1 MTSTH
6 TTYAELSL
14 ESYHLPTYVGHMTEQ
29 RIALVTGANQGIGYA
44 LVEELANR
52 MNPEDLVL
60 LTGRNP
66 ERVAE
71 AAARVH
77 GVAKVEGRVLDVT
90 DRTAVERLAAELGG
104 VDFVVSNAVGPLEPG
119 KEPVEQVDEFVDVA
133 NLGAQYML
141 RAFGPILRPGGRLI
155 VVASSLGTLEQLP
168 AALWSRFDGA
178 SLEDV
183 EKVVEEWR
191 TAVHD
196 GTATDQG
203 WPEWINLPS
212 KVAQVAAVRAVAN
225 ERRARDLASGTLVAS
240 VCPGLVDTRASRPWF
255 EDFSDAKSPADAV
268 QPIADLILSDHVDP
282 AQYGE
287 LIRDGEVVAWKP
299 STPR

>member
-1 MTSTH
+1 
-6 TTYAELSL
+6 
-14 ESYHLPTYVGHMTEQ
+14 
-29 RIALVTGANQGIGYA
+29 LVTGANQGIGYA
-44 LVEELANR
+44 LVAELAKR

-66 ERVAE
+66 ERVSA
-71 AAARVH
+71 AAARVE
-77 GVAKVEGRVLDVT
+77 GKARVEGRVLDVT
-90 DRTAVERLAAELGG
+90 DGDAVARLAEELGG
-104 VDFVVSNAVGPLEPG
+104 VDIVVSNAVGPLEPG
-119 KEPVEQVDEFVDVA
+119 KPAQEQVDEFVDVA
-133 NLGAQYML
+133 NLGAQHVV

-155 VVASSLGTLEQLP
+155 VVASSLGTLAQLP
-168 AALWSRFDGA
+168 EELWDRFDGA

-196 GTATDQG
+196 GSAQQQG

-212 KVAQVAAVRAVAN
+212 KVAQVAAVRAVAA
-225 ERRARDLASGTLVAS
+225 ERRERDLAENTLVAS

-255 EDFSDAKSPADAV
+255 DDFSQAKSPAEAV
-268 QPIADLILSDHVDP
+268 VPIADLILADGVDP
-282 AQYGE
+282 SRYGE
-287 LIRDGEVVAWKP
+287 LIRDGEVLPWKP

>member
-1 MTSTH
+1 
-6 TTYAELSL
+6 
-14 ESYHLPTYVGHMTEQ
+14 MTEQ
-29 RIALVTGANQGIGYA
+29 RIAVVTGANQGIGYA
-44 LVEELANR
+44 LVKELAQR

-66 ERVAE
+66 ERVA
-71 AAARVH
+71 AAAAQVEGR
-77 GVAKVEGRVLDVT
+77 ARVEGRVLDVT
-90 DRTAVERLAAELGG
+90 DAEAVGRLARELGA
-104 VDFVVSNAVGPLEPG
+104 VDIVVSNAVGPLEPG
-119 KEPVEQVDEFVDVA
+119 VEAVEQVDEFVEVA

-168 AALWSRFDGA
+168 EQLWERFDGV

-196 GTATDQG
+196 GTAQAQG

-212 KVAQVAAVRAVAN
+212 KVAQVAAVRAVAA
-225 ERRARDLASGTLVAS
+225 ERQERDLAENTLVAS

-255 EDFSDAKSPADAV
+255 DDFSHAKSPADAV
-268 QPIADLILSDHVDP
+268 VPIADLILADHVDP
-282 AQYGE
+282 ALYGE
-287 LIRDGEVVAWKP
+287 LLRDGQVVAWKP

>member
-1 MTSTH
+1 MRT
-6 TTYAELSL
+6 
-14 ESYHLPTYVGHMTEQ
+14 
-29 RIALVTGANQGIGYA
+29 ALVTGANQGIGYA
-44 LVEELANR
+44 LVAELAKR

-66 ERVAE
+66 ERVSA
-71 AAARVH
+71 AAARVE
-77 GVAKVEGRVLDVT
+77 GKARVEGRVLDVT
-90 DRTAVERLAAELGG
+90 DGDAVARLAEELGG
-104 VDFVVSNAVGPLEPG
+104 VDIVVSNAVGPLEPG
-119 KEPVEQVDEFVDVA
+119 KPAQEQVDEFVDVA
-133 NLGAQYML
+133 NLGAQHVV

-155 VVASSLGTLEQLP
+155 VVASSLGTLAQLP
-168 AALWSRFDGA
+168 EELWDRFDGA

-196 GTATDQG
+196 GSAQQRG

-212 KVAQVAAVRAVAN
+212 KVAQVAAVRAVAA
-225 ERRARDLASGTLVAS
+225 ERRERDLAENTLVAS

-255 EDFSDAKSPADAV
+255 DDFSQAKSPAEAV
-268 QPIADLILSDHVDP
+268 VPIADLILADGVDP
-282 AQYGE
+282 SRYGE
-287 LIRDGEVVAWKP
+287 LIRDGEVLPWKP

>member
-1 MTSTH
+1 MT
-6 TTYAELSL
+6 A
-14 ESYHLPTYVGHMTEQ
+14 Q

-44 LVEELANR
+44 LVQELAHR
-52 MNPEDLVL
+52 MTPEDLVL

-66 ERVAE
+66 ERVANAVDQLNRSTE
-71 AAARVH
+71 LQAR
-77 GVAKVEGRVLDVT
+77 VEGRVLDVT
-90 DRTAVERLAAELGG
+90 DGDAVARLAAELGS
-104 VDFVVSNAVGPLEPG
+104 VDIVVSNAVGPLEPG

-141 RAFGPILRPGGRLI
+141 RSFGPILGPGGRLI
-155 VVASSLGTLEQLP
+155 VVASSLGTLEHLP
-168 AALWSRFDGA
+168 EHLWSRFDGA
-178 SLEDV
+178 SLEDI

-196 GTATDQG
+196 GTATAQG
-203 WPEWINLPS
+203 WPEWINFPS
-212 KVAQVAAVRAVAN
+212 KVAQVAAVRAVADD
-225 ERRARDLASGTLVAS
+225 RREGDLASNTLIAS

-255 EDFSDAKSPADAV
+255 EDFSQAKSPADAV
-268 QPIADLILSDHVDP
+268 QPIVDLVLADHVDP

-287 LIRDGEVVAWKP
+287 LIRDGEVVAWTP

>member
-1 MTSTH
+1 MRT
-6 TTYAELSL
+6 
-14 ESYHLPTYVGHMTEQ
+14 
-29 RIALVTGANQGIGYA
+29 ALVTGANQGIGYA
-44 LVEELANR
+44 LVAELAKR

-66 ERVAE
+66 ERVSA
-71 AAARVH
+71 AAARVE
-77 GVAKVEGRVLDVT
+77 GKARVEGRVLDVT
-90 DRTAVERLAAELGG
+90 DGDAVARLAEELGG
-104 VDFVVSNAVGPLEPG
+104 VDIVVSNAVGPLEPG
-119 KEPVEQVDEFVDVA
+119 KPAQEQVDEFVDVA
-133 NLGAQYML
+133 NLGAQHVV

-155 VVASSLGTLEQLP
+155 VVASSLGTLAQLP
-168 AALWSRFDGA
+168 EELWDRFDGA

-196 GTATDQG
+196 GSAQQQG

-212 KVAQVAAVRAVAN
+212 KVAQVAAVRAVAA
-225 ERRARDLASGTLVAS
+225 ERRERDLAENTLVAS

-255 EDFSDAKSPADAV
+255 DDFSQAKSPAEAV
-268 QPIADLILSDHVDP
+268 VPIADLILADGVDP
-282 AQYGE
+282 SRYGE
-287 LIRDGEVVAWKP
+287 LIRDGEVLPWKP

>member
-1 MTSTH
+1 
-6 TTYAELSL
+6 
-14 ESYHLPTYVGHMTEQ
+14 MTEQ
-29 RIALVTGANQGIGYA
+29 RIAVVTGANQGIGYA
-44 LVEELANR
+44 LVEELAQR

-66 ERVAE
+66 ERVAA
-71 AAARVH
+71 AAARVD
-77 GVAKVEGRVLDVT
+77 GRARVEGRVLDVT
-90 DRTAVERLAAELGG
+90 DEDAVRRLAAELGA
-104 VDFVVSNAVGPLEPG
+104 VDIVVSNAVGPLEPG
-119 KEPVEQVDEFVDVA
+119 VAPVDQVDEFVDVA

-141 RAFGPILRPGGRLI
+141 RAFGPILRPGGRMI

-168 AALWSRFDGA
+168 EDLWGRFDEV

-196 GTATDQG
+196 GTAQAQG

-212 KVAQVAAVRAVAN
+212 KVAQVAAVRAVAT
-225 ERRARDLASGTLVAS
+225 ERRERDLGENTLVAS

-255 EDFSDAKSPADAV
+255 EDFSQAKSPTDAV
-268 QPIADLILSDHVDP
+268 VPIADLILADTVDP
-282 AQYGE
+282 ALYGE
-287 LIRDGEVVAWKP
+287 LIRDGEAVTWKP

>member
-1 MTSTH
+1 MRT
-6 TTYAELSL
+6 
-14 ESYHLPTYVGHMTEQ
+14 
-29 RIALVTGANQGIGYA
+29 ALVTGANQGIGYA
-44 LVEELANR
+44 LVAELAKR

-66 ERVAE
+66 ERVSA
-71 AAARVH
+71 AAARVE
-77 GVAKVEGRVLDVT
+77 GKARIEGRVLDVT
-90 DRTAVERLAAELGG
+90 DGDAVARLAEELGG
-104 VDFVVSNAVGPLEPG
+104 VDIVVSNAVGPLEPG
-119 KEPVEQVDEFVDVA
+119 KPAQEQVDEFVDVA
-133 NLGAQYML
+133 NLGAQHVV

-155 VVASSLGTLEQLP
+155 VVASSLGTLAQLP
-168 AALWSRFDGA
+168 EELWDRFDGA

-196 GTATDQG
+196 GSAQQRG

-212 KVAQVAAVRAVAN
+212 KVAQVAAVRAVAA
-225 ERRARDLASGTLVAS
+225 ERRERDLAENTLVAS

-255 EDFSDAKSPADAV
+255 DDFSQAKSPAEAV
-268 QPIADLILSDHVDP
+268 VPIADLILADGVDP
-282 AQYGE
+282 SRYGE
-287 LIRDGEVVAWKP
+287 LIRDGEVLPWKP

>member
-1 MTSTH
+1 MRT
-6 TTYAELSL
+6 
-14 ESYHLPTYVGHMTEQ
+14 
-29 RIALVTGANQGIGYA
+29 ALVTGANQGIGYA
-44 LVEELANR
+44 LVAELAKR

-66 ERVAE
+66 ERVSA
-71 AAARVH
+71 AAARVE
-77 GVAKVEGRVLDVT
+77 GKARVEGRVLDVT
-90 DRTAVERLAAELGG
+90 DGDAVARLAEELGG
-104 VDFVVSNAVGPLEPG
+104 VDIVVSNAVGPLEPG
-119 KEPVEQVDEFVDVA
+119 KPAQEQVDEFVDVA
-133 NLGAQYML
+133 NLGAQHVV

-155 VVASSLGTLEQLP
+155 VVASSLGTLAQLP
-168 AALWSRFDGA
+168 EELWDRFDGA

-196 GTATDQG
+196 GSAQQQG

-212 KVAQVAAVRAVAN
+212 KVAQVAAVRAVAA
-225 ERRARDLASGTLVAS
+225 ERRERDLAENTLVAS

-255 EDFSDAKSPADAV
+255 DDFSQAKSPAEAV
-268 QPIADLILSDHVDP
+268 VPIADLILADGVDP
-282 AQYGE
+282 ARYGE
-287 LIRDGEVVAWKP
+287 LIRDGEVLPWKP

>member
-1 MTSTH
+1 MTD
-6 TTYAELSL
+6 
-14 ESYHLPTYVGHMTEQ
+14 
-29 RIALVTGANQGIGYA
+29 RIAVVTGANQGIGYA

-66 ERVAE
+66 ERVA
-71 AAARVH
+71 AAVEQLNHSAPKAR
-77 GVAKVEGRVLDVT
+77 VEGRVLDVT
-90 DRTAVERLAAELGG
+90 DGEAVARLAEELGE
-104 VDFVVSNAVGPLEPG
+104 VDIVVSNAVGPLEPG
-119 KEPVEQVDEFVDVA
+119 KSPGEQVDEFVDVA
-133 NLGAQYML
+133 NLGAQYVL
-141 RAFGPILRPGGRLI
+141 RAFGPRLRAGGRLI

-168 AALWSRFDGA
+168 EELWGRFDGV

-191 TAVHD
+191 AAVHD
-196 GTATDQG
+196 GTAAAQG

-212 KVAQVAAVRAVAN
+212 KVAQVAAVRAVAG
-225 ERRARDLASGTLVAS
+225 ERREKDLQDNTLVAS

-255 EDFSDAKSPADAV
+255 DDFSQAKSPADAV
-268 QPIADLILSDHVDP
+268 QPIVDLILADRVDP

-287 LIRDGEVVAWKP
+287 LVRDGEVVAWKASQEGLDLTDP
-299 STPR
+299 AVR

>member
-1 MTSTH
+1 
-6 TTYAELSL
+6 
-14 ESYHLPTYVGHMTEQ
+14 
-29 RIALVTGANQGIGYA
+29 
-44 LVEELANR
+44 
-52 MNPEDLVL
+52 
-60 LTGRNP
+60 
-66 ERVAE
+66 
-71 AAARVH
+71 
-77 GVAKVEGRVLDVT
+77 
-90 DRTAVERLAAELGG
+90 
-104 VDFVVSNAVGPLEPG
+104 
-119 KEPVEQVDEFVDVA
+119 
-133 NLGAQYML
+133 
-141 RAFGPILRPGGRLI
+141 
-155 VVASSLGTLEQLP
+155 LEQLP
-168 AALWSRFDGA
+168 AALWPRFDDA

-225 ERRARDLASGTLVAS
+225 ERRARDLATGTLVAS

-287 LIRDGEVVAWKP
+287 LIRDGEVVTWKP
-299 STPR
+299 STAR